1 MSLKKTYNEEL
12 KWKKIKIENII
23 QREDNIYPIIDL
35 YNLVESIQIGGLLQN
50 LVVRETV
57 NPNEYMLIIGARRV
71 AAIKYILENRI
82 QVAEKIQDEI
92 KNPMCLI
99 LAKHENF
106 EEKDLEK
113 LMEKYYIHE
122 SNINIR
128 R

>member
-1 MSLKKTYNEEL
+1 MSLKKTYNEVL

-35 YNLVESIQIGGLLQN
+35 YKLVESIKIGGLLQN

-71 AAIKYILENRI
+71 AAIKYILENKI
-82 QVAEKIQDEI
+82 KVGEKIQEEI

>member
-1 MSLKKTYNEEL
+1 MSLKKTYNEVL

-35 YNLVESIQIGGLLQN
+35 YNLMESIQICGLLQN

-71 AAIKYILENRI
+71 AAIKYILDNKIEVNENI
-82 QVAEKIQDEI
+82 QEEI

-113 LMEKYYIHE
+113 LVGEYYIHE